1 MGQIAAFLIRFRLVV
16 FGLLVVLTGLF
27 VPGIFQLDFA
37 YRVESFLRTDDPELQ
52 KDIDHYD
59 NFPDPENMLIFGFE
73 VADPL
78 SDESLDALE
87 VISQRLAALPDVE
100 RVVDLA
106 TLPDPR
112 LQDRKRLREFLP
124 KSRLYR
130 RLFHSMPSPGHEGAL
145 GGIALVSFGDLDNT
159 ERARMLAQVRAVG
172 KGIPRAD
179 GSTFDVDLV
188 CGGIPVLRQNYVDMI
203 KHDQRVF
210 LPLCAGLSFLLLLY
224 LVPGLGLALASVMIV
239 PLTLIWTFGLLGY
252 LGSSL
257 SLLTSTLPT
266 LLMVI
271 SVADAVH
278 LVLRYKHDRIAHKG
292 RLEASELALRRTFY
306 PCALTSLTTIIGF
319 GSLML
324 AGVPDLRD
332 LGFMASVG
340 ILVAFLLTV
349 LALPATIP
357 LLGRLA
363 GEGSDHAKGALFFGR
378 LSERL
383 GHLPPG
389 RILLGF
395 ALLTALA
402 LSLGM
407 NVKQNSYVMEDLFPD
422 SEPARTYAWFEEH
435 FSGTLTGELVV
446 EPKKGALL
454 DDGAVAELDAFV
466 QWAEEQPGILR
477 TLSYVDALKDGV
489 PRALLPMIGRPP
501 FAFFSAD
508 GRKARVLVFNE
519 DFGAIA
525 AEKWF
530 ARIQEKAASLEHIT
544 IRPTGLQIFATR
556 QVTLLIEEVKLSFFF
571 AFLLITLI
579 MALSFRSL
587 KYGLLAMIPN
597 VFPMLITI
605 GYMGA
610 VGMNLRIVS
619 VISFAIAF
627 GLAVDNTIHIL
638 ARFQHERRE
647 GHCTDIAVT
656 RSLAAV
662 GGAVWTTSLLLL
674 LGFGVLQLSSFK
686 ASHEFGVL
694 ACVTIL
700 SALAGDL
707 LFLPALLRIA
717 GRREERR
724 AALLED
730 GPARKDV

>member
-1 MGQIAAFLIRFRLVV
+1 MAQIAAFLIRFRLVV
-16 FGLLVVLTGLF
+16 FGLLVLLTGLF

-52 KDIDHYD
+52 KDIDHYES
-59 NFPDPENMLIFGFE
+59 FPDPENMLIFGFE
-73 VADPL
+73 VKDPL
-78 SDESLDALE
+78 SDRALDALA
-87 VISQRLAALPDVE
+87 VISKRLRDLPE
-100 RVVDLA
+100 FQRVVDLT

-112 LQDRKRLREFLP
+112 LRDREQLRAFLP
-124 KSRLYR
+124 GSRLYR
-130 RLFHSMPSPGHEGAL
+130 RLFYSAAGEGHKGAL
-145 GGIALVSFGDLDNT
+145 GGIALVSFGDLGNT
-159 ERARMLAQVRAVG
+159 QRARVLAEVRNAG
-172 KGIPRAD
+172 HGIVLPD
-179 GSTFDVDLV
+179 GARVDVDLV

-203 KHDQRVF
+203 KHDQRLF

-278 LVLRYKHDRIAHKG
+278 LVLRYKQSRIAG
-292 RLEASELALRRTFY
+292 EARPIASEMALRHTFY

-340 ILVAFLLTV
+340 ILVAFVLTV
-349 LALPATIP
+349 LALPAAAP
-357 LLGRLA
+357 LFGRLL
-363 GEGSDHAKGALFFGR
+363 GEGSDHAKGALFLGR
-378 LSERL
+378 FSERL

-389 RILLGF
+389 RVILGF
-395 ALLTALA
+395 VLMTLLALA
-402 LSLGM
+402 LGM
-407 NVKQNSYVMEDLFPD
+407 RVEQDSYVMEDLYAD

-446 EPKKGALL
+446 EAKEGRLL
-454 DDGAVAELDAFV
+454 DDAAVAELDGFV
-466 QWAEEQPGILR
+466 RWADQQPGILR
-477 TLSYVDALKDGV
+477 TLSYVDAIRDGI
-489 PRALLPMIGRPP
+489 PKALLPVIGRPP
-501 FAFFSAD
+501 FAFFSSD
-508 GRKARVLVFNE
+508 GKKARVLVFNK

-530 ARIQEKAASLEHIT
+530 ARIREKARKLEHIT
-544 IRPTGLQIFATR
+544 IRPTGLQVFATR
-556 QVTLLIEEVKLSFFF
+556 QVTLLIEEVEQSFGL

-579 MALSFRSL
+579 MTLSFRSL

-597 VFPMLITI
+597 VFPMLVTL

-610 VGMNLRIVS
+610 VGMHLRIVS

-638 ARFQHERRE
+638 SRFQHEFRQ
-647 GHCTDIAVT
+647 GHGTDVAVT

-674 LGFGVLQLSSFK
+674 LGFAVLMLSSFK

-707 LFLPALLRIA
+707 LLLPALLRVV
-717 GRREERR
+717 GRRH
-724 AALLED
+724 
-730 GPARKDV
+730 P